1 MRDYFLL
8 SDYENERINFNDFL
22 KELLNN
28 KNKKIRK
35 KVFNLTHQM
44 TKDLFEKVQTTEGNE
59 IQNLKKILQTVCEL
73 SSVPIFK
80 SYLLFNDYQ
89 KILFEI
95 IAFYE
100 GDL

>member
-44 TKDLFEKVQTTEGNE
+44 TKDLFEKVQTT
-59 IQNLKKILQTVCEL
+59 
-73 SSVPIFK
+73 
-80 SYLLFNDYQ
+80 
-89 KILFEI
+89 
-95 IAFYE
+95 
-100 GDL
+100 